1 MTPRKY
7 ERQRDL
13 TKEGEVWDGKYYTNF
28 PDNLKMLFP
37 MYGTKDIDTK
47 MENTLDLGKPMIGY
61 MLRGNT
67 WRVVPLDGW
76 EEISKLNTPPSY
88 YAGVHLIK
96 EKMDNID
103 KTELSHQLS

>member
-1 MTPRKY
+1 MIVEDQLLPS
-7 ERQRDL
+7 
-13 TKEGEVWDGKYYTNF
+13 
-28 PDNLKMLFP
+28 LF
-37 MYGTKDIDTK
+37 ID
-47 MENTLDLGKPMIGY
+47 
-61 MLRGNT
+61 
-67 WRVVPLDGW
+67 VW